1 MKPSIK
7 EQLTAYKKEH
17 AIRVARKG
25 WGEPE
30 VSVWITGKDPFEGKG
45 ILNLL
50 LSEGSVIWNVECVS
64 DRMWTPGMY
73 DIYQICLGEPDLY
86 QSRAEAEEK
95 QFASCRKEYL
105 AVRREIPGPEPEK
118 YEQLLEDIRPHLS
131 FKNFDRLLA
140 ELEGKT
146 SEEKEEI
153 IRETMDELTTAMS
166 YY

>member
-1 MKPSIK
+1 MKPSIR
-7 EQLTAYKKEH
+7 EQLAEYRKEH
-17 AIRVARKG
+17 TIRVARKG

-30 VSVWITGKDPFEGKG
+30 VSVWITGKDPFEEKG
-45 ILNLL
+45 ILHLL

-64 DRMWTPGMY
+64 DRMWTPGIY
-73 DIYQICLGEPDLY
+73 EIYQFYLGSPDLY
-86 QSRAEAEEK
+86 TGRAEAEEK
-95 QFASCRKEYL
+95 HYASCQQEYL
-105 AVRREIPGPEPEK
+105 AVRREHPRPEPEK

-146 SEEKEEI
+146 SEEKEDL
-153 IRETMDELTTAMS
+153 IRDAMDELTTAMS